1 MMPPRSK
8 NVQTWRRGDL
18 MIPHVKAVS
27 TVGSALAKVEE
38 LIDKRPLELLVCVL
52 SHNSGDSQEHR

>member
-1 MMPPRSK
+1 
-8 NVQTWRRGDL
+8 